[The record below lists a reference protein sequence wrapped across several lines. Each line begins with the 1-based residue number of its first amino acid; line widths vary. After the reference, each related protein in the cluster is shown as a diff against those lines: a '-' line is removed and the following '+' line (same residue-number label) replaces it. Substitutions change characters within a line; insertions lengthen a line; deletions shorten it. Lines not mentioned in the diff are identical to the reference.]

1 MLTLR
6 RLEIFV
12 QVAECGHV
20 TTAGK
25 NLGLTQAAVSMAL
38 AQLEE
43 YHDSALFHR
52 SGRTLH
58 LNEKGRVVLPRAR
71 EILRQVETLRRMLDA
86 SWNEPIGQLRIGA
99 STTIG
104 NYLLPL
110 LMGEFTRRY
119 PQAEVQLHVG
129 NTEMIA
135 RDVVE
140 GELDIGLIEGPCHEP
155 ELNCNFWR
163 DDELLVVCASQHPWA
178 DMEMVGRDALLAE
191 TWIIREPGSGT
202 REVFEAALDLA
213 ATELEHRL
221 ELGHTEAI
229 KKAVQAGLGVSC
241 LSRFAMETELELGRV
256 VAVSTDLA
264 LQRELSIITS
274 RSREQGALVQ
284 ACLKMLEEQN
294 QPGENLE
301 PFS

>member
-20 TTAGK
+20 TAASK

-38 AQLEE
+38 SQLEE
-43 YHDSALFHR
+43 YHGNPLFHR
-52 SGRTLH
+52 SGRTLQ
-58 LNEKGRVVLPRAR
+58 LNEKGRVLLPRAR
-71 EILRQVETLRRMLDA
+71 EILTQVETLRRMMDR
-86 SWNEPIGQLRIGA
+86 SWDEPIGQLQIGA

-129 NTEMIA
+129 NTEVIEGN
-135 RDVVE
+135 VVD
-140 GELDIGLIEGPCHEP
+140 GELDIGLIEGPCHAP
-155 ELNCNFWR
+155 ELECDFWR
-163 DDELLVVCASQHPWA
+163 DDELLVVCAPHHPWA
-178 DMEMVGRDALLAE
+178 GMDMVDRDALLAQR
-191 TWIIREPGSGT
+191 WIIREPGSGT
-202 REVFEAALDLA
+202 REVFEAALGIDA
-213 ATELEHRL
+213 NQLERRL

-241 LSRFAMETELELGRV
+241 LSRITLETELDHGHV
-256 VAVSTDLA
+256 VEVSTELS

-274 RSREQGALVQ
+274 RERDQEHWRAPV
-284 ACLKMLEEQN
+284 
-294 QPGENLE
+294 
-301 PFS
+301 

>member
-20 TTAGK
+20 TMAAQRV
-25 NLGLTQAAVSMAL
+25 GLTQAAVSMAL

-43 YHDSALFHR
+43 YHGSALFHR

-58 LNEKGRVVLPRAR
+58 LNEKGRMLLPRAR
-71 EILRQVETLRRMLDA
+71 EILRQVEELHRMLDT
-86 SWNEPIGQLRIGA
+86 SWDEPVGQLQIGA
-99 STTIG
+99 STSIG

-135 RDVVE
+135 RDVVA
-140 GELDIGLIEGPCHEP
+140 GELDIGLIEGPCHAP
-155 ELNCNFWR
+155 ELECTFWR
-163 DDELLVVCASQHPWA
+163 KDELLVVCAPQHPWA
-178 DMEMVGRDALLAE
+178 DMAMVGRDELLAE

-202 REVFEAALDLA
+202 REVFEAAMGLA

-241 LSRFAMETELELGRV
+241 LSRLALETELELGRV
-256 VAVSTDLA
+256 AAVNTDLA

-274 RSREQGALVQ
+274 RSREQGALVR
-284 ACLKMLEEQN
+284 ACLEMLEEQN
-294 QPGENLE
+294 PPGENLD